1 MPSWGYTSP
10 IRGLGSAVSAILG
23 IQATKE
29 ADATAAREAQLRAEA
44 EAHAQQQAEANRW
57 EAAGNPRGGVL

>member
-1 MPSWGYTSP
+1 
-10 IRGLGSAVSAILG
+10 VSAILG

-44 EAHAQQQAEANRW
+44 EAHAQQQAEARTRC
-57 EAAGNPRGGVL
+57 AAGNPRGCVLELVNNYRFPPAYRQDI